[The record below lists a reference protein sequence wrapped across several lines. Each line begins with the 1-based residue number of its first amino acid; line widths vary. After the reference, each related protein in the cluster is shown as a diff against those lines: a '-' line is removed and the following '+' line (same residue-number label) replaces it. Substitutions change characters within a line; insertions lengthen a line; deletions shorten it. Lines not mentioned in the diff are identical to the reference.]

1 MKRSV
6 LTQLG
11 IVTIAAIAAT
21 VLVGSAGA
29 GQAFRETIHGE
40 DTVVIEDFCDQAG
53 LDVELSFVIEMG
65 VHAVPHGT
73 GGLTYFLQHGV
84 RTERI
89 VNLANGR
96 TITSRAEVVEKDKQI
111 TVNDDGTLTILIL
124 ATGNATMYGSDGK
137 AIARNPGQLRFEIL
151 VDAGG
156 TPEDPSD
163 DAFLARLGNVKEST
177 GRTDDFCTAAVP
189 ALS

>member
-1 MKRSV
+1 
-6 LTQLG
+6 
-11 IVTIAAIAAT
+11 
-21 VLVGSAGA
+21 
-29 GQAFRETIHGE
+29 
-40 DTVVIEDFCDQAG
+40 
-53 LDVELSFVIEMG
+53 
-65 VHAVPHGT
+65 
-73 GGLTYFLQHGV
+73 
-84 RTERI
+84 

-96 TITSRAEVVEKDKQI
+96 TITSRAEVVEMDKQI

-163 DAFLARLGNVKEST
+163 DTFLARLGNVKEST
-177 GRTDDFCTAAVP
+177 GRSDDFCTAAVP